1 MADENPEKKEGE
13 EEAKKPAG
21 GGLLGG
27 IKGWII
33 VILVTLLQAGF
44 WIAMMIIREPGSAP
58 DQLEQT
64 RAFLEDPAILQS
76 KVELQNFS
84 ATVPGPGGDLRP
96 LNFNMV
102 MEMHY
107 LPEEKRAGAARPD
120 PAQIEVF
127 RTVAVQ
133 LESKIRDH
141 MNTFLTG
148 QSFTNLM
155 GDRGPELVK
164 AEVMRFVNNELEKY
178 DFAAMQIP
186 DDISKRRVTNVL
198 LPSWTLM

>member
-1 MADENPEKKEGE
+1 MADENPEAQAEEPKKS
-13 EEAKKPAG
+13 

-33 VILVTLLQAGF
+33 VLAVTLLQAAF
-44 WIAMMIIREPGSAP
+44 WIFFMVIREPGSAP
-58 DQLEQT
+58 DPVEQ
-64 RAFLEDPAILQS
+64 AKVFLEDPAILQS
-76 KVELQNFS
+76 RVEVTNFS
-84 ATVPGPGGDLRP
+84 ATVPGPGGDMRA

-107 LPEEKRAGAARPD
+107 LPEEKRPGAARPT
-120 PAQIEVF
+120 PPQIEIF
-127 RTVAVQ
+127 RTVVVQ

-141 MNTFLTG
+141 LNTFLTG
-148 QSFTNLM
+148 QSYTNLM

-164 AEVMRFVNNELEKY
+164 AEVLRFVNNELEKY
-178 DFAAMQIP
+178 DFAAMKIP
-186 DDISKRRVTNVL
+186 DNISRRRVTNVL

>member
-1 MADENPEKKEGE
+1 MADENA
-13 EEAKKPAG
+13 EADKTEDAPK

-33 VILVTLLQAGF
+33 VIAITLLQAAF
-44 WIAMMIIREPGSAP
+44 WIFMMVIREPGSAP
-58 DQLEQT
+58 EQ
-64 RAFLEDPAILQS
+64 AEQQKVFLEDPAILQS
-76 KVELQNFS
+76 RVEMNNFS

-96 LNFNMV
+96 LNFNLV
-102 MEMHY
+102 LEMHY
-107 LPEEKRAGAARPD
+107 LPEEKRTGATRPT
-120 PAQIEVF
+120 PPQIEVF
-127 RTVAVQ
+127 RTVVTQ

-178 DFAAMQIP
+178 DFSAMKIP
-186 DDISKRRVTNVL
+186 DDISRRRVTNVL
-198 LPSWTLM
+198 LPSWTIM

>member
-1 MADENPEKKEGE
+1 MADENPEKPEGE
-13 EEAKKPAG
+13 GAAKPAG

-33 VILVTLLQAGF
+33 VIAVTLLQAGF
-44 WIAMMIIREPGSAP
+44 WIFMMVIREPGSAP
-58 DQLEQT
+58 DQAEQ
-64 RAFLEDPAILQS
+64 AKVFLEDPAILQS
-76 KVELQNFS
+76 RVELSNFTAS
-84 ATVPGPGGDLRP
+84 VPGPGGDLRP
-96 LNFNMV
+96 MNFNMV

-107 LPEEKRAGAARPD
+107 LPEEKRPGATRPT

-127 RTVAVQ
+127 RTVVVQ

-141 MNTFLTG
+141 LNTFLTG

-178 DFAAMQIP
+178 DFAAMKIP
-186 DDISKRRVTNVL
+186 DNISRRRVTNVL
-198 LPSWTLM
+198 LPSWVMSQ

>member
-1 MADENPEKKEGE
+1 MADENPDKDKKD
-13 EEAKKPAG
+13 AAPKAI

-33 VILVTLLQAGF
+33 VLAVTLLQAGF
-44 WIAMMIIREPGSAP
+44 WITMMIIREPGAAP
-58 DQLEQT
+58 EPEQA
-64 RAFLEDPAILQS
+64 RPFLEDPAILQS
-76 KVELQNFS
+76 KVEFNNFT

-96 LNFNMV
+96 VNFNMV
-102 MEMHY
+102 LELHY
-107 LPEEKRAGAARPD
+107 LPEEKRAGATRPTA
-120 PAQIEVF
+120 AQIEVF
-127 RTVAVQ
+127 RTVVVQ

-155 GDRGPELVK
+155 NERGPELVK

-178 DFAAMQIP
+178 DFTAMKIP
-186 DDISKRRVTNVL
+186 AGISRRRVTNVL
-198 LPSWTLM
+198 LPSWTIV

>member
-1 MADENPEKKEGE
+1 MADEKPEDEP
-13 EEAKKPAG
+13 EAPAKG

-33 VILVTLLQAGF
+33 VIGITLLQSAF
-44 WIAMMIIREPGSAP
+44 WIAMMYIREPGSSP
-58 DQLEQT
+58 DPEQ
-64 RAFLEDPAILQS
+64 AKVFLEDPAILQS
-76 KVELQNFS
+76 RVEVTNFS

-107 LPEEKRAGAARPD
+107 LPEEKRAGAARPT
-120 PAQIEVF
+120 PAQIEIF
-127 RTVAVQ
+127 RMVVAQ

-141 MNTFLTG
+141 LNTFLTG
-148 QSFTNLM
+148 QSFTNLLSE
-155 GDRGPELVK
+155 RGPELVK

-178 DFAAMQIP
+178 DFESQKIP
-186 DDISKRRVTNVL
+186 SDISRRRVTNVL

>member
-13 EEAKKPAG
+13 EEAKAPG

-33 VILVTLLQAGF
+33 VIGVTLLQAAF
-44 WIAMMIIREPGSAP
+44 WIAMMIIREPGTTP
-58 DQLEQT
+58 EQAEQA
-64 RAFLEDPAILQS
+64 RAFLEDPSILQS
-76 KVELQNFS
+76 KVEMNNFS

-102 MEMHY
+102 LEMHY
-107 LPEEKRAGAARPD
+107 LPEEKRAGAARPNT
-120 PAQIEVF
+120 AQIEIF
-127 RTVAVQ
+127 RTVVVQ
-133 LESKIRDH
+133 LESKVRDH

-164 AEVMRFVNNELEKY
+164 AEIMRFVNNELEKY
-178 DFAAMQIP
+178 DFEAMKIP
-186 DDISKRRVTNVL
+186 NDISKRRVTNVL

>member
-1 MADENPEKKEGE
+1 MADENPEAGN
-13 EEAKKPAG
+13 EADEAPKA

-33 VILVTLLQAGF
+33 VLGITLVQAAF
-44 WIAMMIIREPGSAP
+44 WIIMMIVREPGTAP
-58 DQLEQT
+58 DPAEQQKI
-64 RAFLEDPAILQS
+64 FLEDPAILQS
-76 KVELQNFS
+76 KVEMTNFS

-102 MEMHY
+102 MELHY
-107 LPEEKRAGAARPD
+107 LPEEKRAGATRPT

-127 RTVAVQ
+127 RMVVVQ
-133 LESKIRDH
+133 LESKVRDH
-141 MNTFLTG
+141 LNTFLTG
-148 QSFTNLM
+148 QSFANLM

-164 AEVMRFVNNELEKY
+164 AEVLRFVNKELEKY
-178 DFAAMQIP
+178 DFSSVKIP
-186 DDISKRRVTNVL
+186 DDVSRRRVTNVL